1 MVGFERY
8 VQSGCLYKIHR
19 MTKISEHCG
28 PRRPGGVCRPWF
40 VRSKSNSTQSSLL
53 GSRDWIVLEGRDQDR
68 SELSS
73 KIIFFSQ
80 RTEAGLSPKN
90 SKDQTVS
97 LNPPNNLK
105 RSIDTSIAEAQGQL
119 SKRGQNQIKMYTWES
134 YKQLVHRADTHKQNG
149 TSV

>member
-1 MVGFERY
+1 MA
-8 VQSGCLYKIHR
+8 
-19 MTKISEHCG
+19 
-28 PRRPGGVCRPWF
+28 PGVPVVCRPWF
-40 VRSKSNSTQSSLL
+40 VRSKLNSTQSSLL

-68 SELSS
+68 SELNS

-97 LNPPNNLK
+97 LNTPNDLK
-105 RSIDTSIAEAQGQL
+105 RSIDTFIAEAQGQL

-134 YKQLVHRADTHKQNG
+134 HINNMCIGPTHTNKMERVYKAEEEKNKNKR
-149 TSV
+149 